1 MDKPVASA
9 PTGAKEKIEKQARQ
23 LAYDVRYKTKQ
34 AMAQKSGGKM
44 DPAQVQK
51 AYMSQLAKSPAPP
64 AVKAR
69 AKQMLMG
76 ENYINVGKLLADNA
90 ASAMYKVFVEHHQKD
105 KDGNTIPHEG
115 EEINEEEKKYK
126 VRVTDK
132 KTNNS
137 YVRMATRSKISEL
150 RANPNVAS
158 VEMTEYGTPTKSEK
172 AKGKQTAAVK
182 KGLDPVGKED
192 KDIDN
197 DGDHDKTDKY
207 LINRRK
213 AIGKA
218 IAAKEEYSWRD
229 GFAELIEKKDKEE
242 KKITGEGVNNKK
254 LIKVFPDDVKE
265 GAATALGGAIAGPV
279 GAAGVGAVK
288 SKKGKRVK
296 GAIGAGGGALIGGAV
311 GGALGSKVG
320 MPGIGTRAGMAA
332 GGYAG
337 KKITEG
343 DDGPCGPMDTPEDMG
358 DVTFDGGGAIPTT
371 IKSIG
376 DDRELKTAM
385 NLKKMK
391 LRMMGL
397 NMSQELEGD
406 KIEEGKGKAGVGAA
420 LGNIAGRTVGYAV
433 GGKGGAEVGKFAG
446 AALGGAALAKKGKK
460 GRAAAGGALGTVVPG
475 LGLGLGSGAGAALA
489 ASHEPEGEM
498 VEAMS
503 SYDRNRKA
511 AAKRA
516 AERNRQRKAGTRG
529 GRMENET
536 YRTEMGTRMH
546 HKGYK
551 VEAYT
556 VNQADKTGNTPAYQG
571 YKAGKKNKLTG
582 EPLYKKGNM
591 KEASELKKTLK
602 GKPKKTYT
610 RGEKI
615 GRVVGGIG
623 GSIGGGLA
631 GTAVS
636 APTGPGAIAG
646 GVAGGVA
653 GDVVGTKVGGAVGK
667 AADKVGAG
675 INKLRGKGKSMKK
688 EDLENVSKFNVSGDD
703 YRSEKEIINE
713 LLGAALGTA
722 AGSTLGAKYLTKT
735 GIGKGLGKTAAG
747 AIGGAVG
754 AGAGE
759 ALDPT
764 KKPEDKSPLKA
775 AALGGAI
782 GAGVGQLSKPGNM
795 KQLRTD
801 ISGNIDKVNKK
812 IKPDGGRVGDRV

>member
-76 ENYINVGKLLADNA
+76 ENYINVGKLIADNA
-90 ASAMYKVFVEHHQKD
+90 ASAMYKVFVEHHKKD
-105 KDGNTIPHEG
+105 ADGNTIPHEG

-172 AKGKQTAAVK
+172 AKGRQTAAVK

-207 LINRRK
+207 LLNRRK

-265 GAATALGGAIAGPV
+265 GAATALGGAIAGPG
-279 GAAGVGAVK
+279 GAALTGGAT
-288 SKKGKRVK
+288 SKKGKRLK
-296 GAIGAGGGALIGGAV
+296 GAAGAAGGAFIGGMA
-311 GGALGSKVG
+311 GKALGTKIPGMGEVG
-320 MPGIGTRAGMAA
+320 RRAGMAA

-397 NMSQELEGD
+397 NMSHVPEGD
-406 KIEEGKGKAGVGAA
+406 SIEEGKLKAGVGGT
-420 LGNIAGRTVGYAV
+420 LGNIAVQNNWWCDCRYC
-433 GGKGGAEVGKFAG
+433 
-446 AALGGAALAKKGKK
+446 
-460 GRAAAGGALGTVVPG
+460 RC
-475 LGLGLGSGAGAALA
+475 
-489 ASHEPEGEM
+489 
-498 VEAMS
+498 
-503 SYDRNRKA
+503 
-511 AAKRA
+511 
-516 AERNRQRKAGTRG
+516 
-529 GRMENET
+529 
-536 YRTEMGTRMH
+536 
-546 HKGYK
+546 
-551 VEAYT
+551 
-556 VNQADKTGNTPAYQG
+556 
-571 YKAGKKNKLTG
+571 
-582 EPLYKKGNM
+582 
-591 KEASELKKTLK
+591 
-602 GKPKKTYT
+602 
-610 RGEKI
+610 
-615 GRVVGGIG
+615 
-623 GSIGGGLA
+623 
-631 GTAVS
+631 
-636 APTGPGAIAG
+636 
-646 GVAGGVA
+646 
-653 GDVVGTKVGGAVGK
+653 TK
-667 AADKVGAG
+667 
-675 INKLRGKGKSMKK
+675 
-688 EDLENVSKFNVSGDD
+688 LENMLEVLLEQLPLLRKVK
-703 YRSEKEIINE
+703 REE
-713 LLGAALGTA
+713 L
-722 AGSTLGAKYLTKT
+722 
-735 GIGKGLGKTAAG
+735 
-747 AIGGAVG
+747 
-754 AGAGE
+754 
-759 ALDPT
+759 
-764 KKPEDKSPLKA
+764 PLVV
-775 AALGGAI
+775 L
-782 GAGVGQLSKPGNM
+782 
-795 KQLRTD
+795 
-801 ISGNIDKVNKK
+801 
-812 IKPDGGRVGDRV
+812 